1 MRRLVVVA
9 CSSVT
14 PADSAIASAYNLCS
28 SQPVERGRIVV
39 SQLAAHLRR
48 QMPHLPLDRLS
59 GVGPDAVGVGIVR
72 RPQQVPIAKERNERD
87 RYVVFLEGRVDLPL
101 EELARLRFEGAA
113 ALVGPELLRLPE
125 APVAVVELLKEPGG
139 PSPTRPRHHP
149 AQTPVGVEEAP
160 REEGDEG
167 LEGGREGG
175 IW

>member
-14 PADSAIASAYNLCS
+14 PADSASASAYDLCS

-48 QMPHLPLDRLS
+48 QVPHLPLDRFS

-113 ALVGPELLRLPE
+113 ALFGPELLRLPE
-125 APVAVVELLKEPGG
+125 PPVAGVQPLNKAEEPTPAG
-139 PSPTRPRHHP
+139 PRPHPSLSP
-149 AQTPVGVEEAP
+149 
-160 REEGDEG
+160 
-167 LEGGREGG
+167 
-175 IW
+175 

>member
-48 QMPHLPLDRLS
+48 QVPHLPLNRFS

-72 RPQQVPIAKERNERD
+72 RPQQMALAEEWNERH
-87 RYVVFLEGRVDLPL
+87 RHVVFLEGRVDLPL

-125 APVAVVELLKEPGG
+125 SPVAAGKPPGAPRKPPRAPPCPPHTPPPGG
-139 PSPTRPRHHP
+139 PPETPH
-149 AQTPVGVEEAP
+149 AQ
-160 REEGDEG
+160 
-167 LEGGREGG
+167 GRERPAAGAA
-175 IW
+175 